1 MLQTHVLYIVH
12 QPLAIF
18 SCFNTASFDHRQD
31 WESAAK
37 IATAFQIGKYEAQA
51 VYNLKKV
58 VHPSVLARLR
68 QAVECRGMGKLLTHE
83 LLARDLFNPGYTS
96 GLGPLEQWREECR
109 NKPDNELAP
118 WSKCHVF
125 FATSTIRVNK
135 KNDARG
141 CPVCGCKG
149 YAFLGAQYS

>member
-31 WESAAK
+31 WESASKLA
-37 IATAFQIGKYEAQA
+37 AAFQIGKYEAQA
-51 VYNLKKV
+51 LYNLKKV

-83 LLARDLFNPGYTS
+83 LLARDLLNPGYTS

-125 FATSTIRVNK
+125 FCKFNNQGEQK
-135 KNDARG
+135 K
-141 CPVCGCKG
+141 
-149 YAFLGAQYS
+149 